1 VIITRN
7 TVVSLFYTLTNDS
20 GSVFE
25 TNIGSNP
32 LCYVHGTGIMI
43 SGLEE
48 ALEGL
53 APGEGTTVR
62 IQPEEGY
69 GRHRNDLIKRIPKH
83 LLDEPSKLQV
93 GMRFR
98 INSEDNPSLLTVI
111 DTSGDH
117 VTLDANHPLAGST
130 LQINVEIVSV
140 RYASEVEI
148 STRRAQDREEELT
161 SHSIPAMQ
169 FMLTP
174 ATLH

>member
-1 VIITRN
+1 MIITRN

-32 LCYVHGTGIMI
+32 LCYVHGAGILI

-53 APGEGTTVR
+53 APGAGTTVR

-69 GRHRNDLIKRIPKH
+69 GRHRNELIKRIPKQ

-98 INSEDNPSLLTVI
+98 INSDDNQSLLTVI

-117 VTLDANHPLAGST
+117 ITLDANHPLAGST

-140 RYASEVEI
+140 RYATEAEI
-148 STRRAQDREEELT
+148 ATRRAHDSEEEAF
-161 SHSIPAMQ
+161 SHNFSTTQ

-174 ATLH
+174 RTLH